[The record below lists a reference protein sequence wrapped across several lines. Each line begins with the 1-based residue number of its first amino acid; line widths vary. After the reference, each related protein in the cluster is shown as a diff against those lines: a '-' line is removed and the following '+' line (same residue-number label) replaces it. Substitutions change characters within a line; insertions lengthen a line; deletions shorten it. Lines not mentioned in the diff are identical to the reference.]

1 MVARRRET
9 QGSFASGGGFCRSGL
24 GRDPHFACEAL
35 IAAKAAP
42 TNNPAMQY
50 IADMNA
56 EPTLHTR
63 YFDTADGIRLHA
75 KVCGPDDA
83 PTLLFVHG
91 FPEFWYAWRAQL
103 PEFSRDY
110 RCVAIDLRGFNLSSQ
125 PTEVAAYKTALLVA
139 DLCAV
144 IDELGA
150 PVHAVIAHDWGGAV
164 AWSLAA
170 AHPEKM
176 DKLVVLNSP
185 HAITFAKALAT
196 NPAQQA
202 ASVYMN
208 WLRRE
213 GSEAVLAENNF
224 QRLLDMLGPMSEPE
238 TAAYRACWARGL
250 TGGVNLYRVSPLHP
264 DTPEKPGK
272 AALLAAALRPEQF
285 HVTVPTQIVWGTGDR
300 ALHPILLDGIEQH
313 VADLRVH
320 RIEGAGHWLAR
331 ENADEVNAVIRAF
344 LAS

>member
-1 MVARRRET
+1 
-9 QGSFASGGGFCRSGL
+9 
-24 GRDPHFACEAL
+24 
-35 IAAKAAP
+35 
-42 TNNPAMQY
+42 MQY
-50 IADMNA
+50 IAEMNA
-56 EPTLHTR
+56 DLNLQTR

-91 FPEFWYAWRAQL
+91 FPEFWYSWRKQL
-103 PEFSRDY
+103 PEFAKDY

-144 IDELGA
+144 INELGA

-170 AHPEKM
+170 QHPELMGKF
-176 DKLVVLNSP
+176 VVLNSP

-196 NPAQQA
+196 DTAQQA
-202 ASVYMN
+202 ASQYMN

-213 GSEAVLAENNF
+213 GSEAALAADDF
-224 QRLLDMLGPMSEPE
+224 SRLTDMLRSSGTPTDAEL
-238 TAAYRACWARGL
+238 AAYRACWARGL

-264 DTPEKPGK
+264 DTAESPGK
-272 AALLAAALRPEQF
+272 MAVVAAALKPSQF

-300 ALHPILLDGIEQH
+300 ALMPVLLEGIEQH
-313 VADLRVH
+313 VSDLRVH

-331 ENADEVNAVIRAF
+331 ENAEEVNGVIRTF
-344 LAS
+344 FAS